1 MVWVAVGLTFV
12 AIVAVAG
19 AVVYAFSPGDFP
31 IADRLSKLWQP
42 LAVQRKKVS
51 FKEKQTQKAARV
63 LSDVGRLLP
72 NTSTKDLSANRKM
85 LVRAG
90 YRRPEAVMAL
100 RGAKVVLPILL
111 AAIVYFSGL
120 TNTTTVNPIFIWI
133 LALLGGFLLPDM
145 WLSRQV
151 RNRQNILRKAL
162 PDALDLLVV
171 CIEAGLGLDQAFM
184 RVSQELRITHPE
196 LCSELDMVN
205 VQIRVG
211 RTRIES
217 MRELAS
223 RTGVDDIKALVA
235 MLIQTD
241 RFGTSVSQSL
251 RVHADDMR
259 MKRRQRAEEAAAKT
273 PVKMVPPLVFFIF
286 PALFVVI
293 LGPAIITIFRQFI
306 GMHH

>member
-1 MVWVAVGLTFV
+1 MVWLAVGLTFV
-12 AIVAVAG
+12 AIVVVAG
-19 AVVYAFSPGDFP
+19 ALVYAFSPGEFP
-31 IADRLSKLWQP
+31 IADRLSRLWQP
-42 LAVQRKKVS
+42 LAAQRKVS
-51 FKEKQTQKAARV
+51 FRQKQTQKAARV
-63 LSDVGRLLP
+63 LSDVGKLLP
-72 NTSTKDLSANRKM
+72 SSKDMSTTKLM

-100 RGAKVVLPILL
+100 RGAKVLLPIIFLL
-111 AAIVYFSGL
+111 VVYFSGL
-120 TNTTTVNPIFIWI
+120 TQSGNATLIYI

-145 WLSRQV
+145 WLSRRV
-151 RNRQNILRKAL
+151 RRRQTILRKAL

-196 LCSELDMVN
+196 LCSELDLVN
-205 VQIRVG
+205 AQIRIG
-211 RTRIES
+211 RTRIEA
-217 MRELAS
+217 MRELSS

-259 MKRRQRAEEAAAKT
+259 LKRRQRAEEAAAKT

-293 LGPAIITIFRQFI
+293 LGPAIITIFRQFV

>member
-1 MVWVAVGLTFV
+1 MIWLATALTF
-12 AIVAVAG
+12 IAVVFIAG
-19 AVVYAFSPGDFP
+19 ALVFAFSPGDLP
-31 IADRLSKLWQP
+31 IAERLSRLWQP
-42 LAVQRKKVS
+42 LAGQRKVT
-51 FKEKQTQKAARV
+51 FREKQTQKAARV
-63 LSDVGRLLP
+63 LTDVGKLLP
-72 NTSTKDLSANRKM
+72 GSTKDLSTTKLM

-90 YRRPEAVMAL
+90 YRRPEAIMVL
-100 RGAKVVLPILL
+100 RGAKVLLPIIFL
-111 AAIVYFSGL
+111 AVVYFTGIYTS
-120 TNTTTVNPIFIWI
+120 NPMFI
-133 LALLGGFLLPDM
+133 LLIAGIGGFLLPDF
-145 WLSRQV
+145 WLARRV
-151 RNRQNILRKAL
+151 KKRQNVLRKAL

-196 LCSELDMVN
+196 LCGELDLVN
-205 VQIRVG
+205 AQIRIG
-211 RTRIES
+211 RTRIEAL
-217 MRELAS
+217 RELAS

-241 RFGTSVSQSL
+241 RFGTSVAQSL

-293 LGPAIITIFRQFI
+293 LGPAMITIYRQFI
-306 GMHH
+306 HMKH

>member
-1 MVWVAVGLTFV
+1 MVWVAVGLTFI
-12 AIVAVAG
+12 AILVVAG
-19 AVVYAFSPGDFP
+19 ALVYAFAPGEFP
-31 IADRLSKLWQP
+31 IADRLSRLWQP
-42 LAVQRKKVS
+42 LAAQRKVS
-51 FKEKQTQKAARV
+51 FREKQTQKAAQV
-63 LSDVGRLLP
+63 LSDVGKLLP
-72 NTSTKDLSANRKM
+72 SSKDLSATKLM

-90 YRRPEAVMAL
+90 YRRPEALMAL
-100 RGAKVVLPILL
+100 RGAKVILPI
-111 AAIVYFSGL
+111 AFAIIVYVSGL
-120 TNTTTVNPIFIWI
+120 TESNNGMFVWI
-133 LALLGGFLLPDM
+133 LALVAGFLLPDM
-145 WLSRQV
+145 WLSRRV
-151 RNRQNILRKAL
+151 RKRQTILRKAL

-196 LCSELDMVN
+196 LCGELDLVN
-205 VQIRVG
+205 AQIRVG

-259 MKRRQRAEEAAAKT
+259 LKRRQRAEEAAAKT

-306 GMHH
+306 GMHQ

>member
-1 MVWVAVGLTFV
+1 MVWLATGLTFLAV
-12 AIVAVAG
+12 VVVAG
-19 AVVYAFSPGDFP
+19 ALVYAFSPGGLP
-31 IADRLSKLWQP
+31 IADRLSRLWQP
-42 LAVQRKKVS
+42 LAAQRKVT
-51 FKEKQTQKAARV
+51 FREKQANKAARV
-63 LSDVGRLLP
+63 LTDVGKLLP
-72 NTSTKDLSANRKM
+72 SSTKDLSTTKLL

-90 YRRPEAVMAL
+90 YRRPEAITAF
-100 RGAKVVLPILL
+100 RGAKILAPIVLLAVVYFTGLYTSNPTLILL
-111 AAIVYFSGL
+111 IAVIA
-120 TNTTTVNPIFIWI
+120 
-133 LALLGGFLLPDM
+133 GFLLPDM
-145 WLSRQV
+145 WLARRV
-151 RNRQNILRKAL
+151 KKRQNILRKAL

-196 LCSELDMVN
+196 LCGELDLVN
-205 VQIRVG
+205 AQIRVG
-211 RTRIES
+211 RTRIEAL
-217 MRELAS
+217 RELAS

-241 RFGTSVSQSL
+241 RFGTSVAQSL

-293 LGPAIITIFRQFI
+293 LGPAMITIYRQF
-306 GMHH
+306 MVMKH

>member
-1 MVWVAVGLTFV
+1 MVWLAVGLTFF
-12 AIVAVAG
+12 AILVLAG
-19 AVVYAFSPGDFP
+19 ALVYAFSPGAFP
-31 IADRLSKLWQP
+31 IADRLSRLWQP
-42 LAVQRKKVS
+42 LAAQRKVT
-51 FKEKQTQKAARV
+51 FREKQTQKAAKV
-63 LSDVGRLLP
+63 LSDVGKMMP
-72 NTSTKDLSANRKM
+72 GGTAKDAGSAKLM
-85 LVRAG
+85 LIRAG
-90 YRRPEAVMAL
+90 YRRPEALMAL
-100 RGAKVVLPILL
+100 RGAKILVPAILAAVVLITGI
-111 AAIVYFSGL
+111 ASY
-120 TNTTTVNPIFIWI
+120 NPLFIWA
-133 LALLGGFLLPDM
+133 LALVGGYLAPDM
-145 WLSRQV
+145 WLSRKV
-151 RNRQNILRKAL
+151 RKRQNTLRKAL

-196 LCSELDMVN
+196 LCGELDLVN
-205 VQIRVG
+205 AQIRVG
-211 RTRIES
+211 RTRIDA

-286 PALFVVI
+286 PALVVVI
-293 LGPAIITIFRQFI
+293 LGPAVITIYRQFI

>member
-1 MVWVAVGLTFV
+1 MLWVAVGLTFV
-12 AIVAVAG
+12 AILVVAG
-19 AVVYAFSPGDFP
+19 ALVYAFAPGEFP
-31 IADRLSKLWQP
+31 IADRLSRLWQP
-42 LAVQRKKVS
+42 LAAQRKVS
-51 FKEKQTQKAARV
+51 FRERQTQKAAQV
-63 LSDVGRLLP
+63 LSDVGKLLP
-72 NTSTKDLSANRKM
+72 SSKDLSATKLM

-90 YRRPEAVMAL
+90 YRRPEAIMAL
-100 RGAKVVLPILL
+100 RGAKVLLPIVF
-111 AAIVYFSGL
+111 AIIVYVSGL
-120 TNTTTVNPIFIWI
+120 TNSNNGVFVWI
-133 LALLGGFLLPDM
+133 LALVAGFLLPDM
-145 WLSRQV
+145 WLSRRV
-151 RNRQNILRKAL
+151 RKRQTILRKAL

-196 LCSELDMVN
+196 LCGELDLVN
-205 VQIRVG
+205 AQIRVG

-306 GMHH
+306 GMHQ

>member
-1 MVWVAVGLTFV
+1 MVWVAVGLTFI
-12 AIVAVAG
+12 AILVVAG
-19 AVVYAFSPGDFP
+19 ALVYAFAPGEFP
-31 IADRLSKLWQP
+31 IADRLSRLWTP
-42 LAVQRKKVS
+42 LAAQRKVS
-51 FKEKQTQKAARV
+51 FREKQTQKAAQV
-63 LSDVGRLLP
+63 LSDVGKLLP
-72 NTSTKDLSANRKM
+72 SSKDLSATKLM

-90 YRRPEAVMAL
+90 YRRPEALMAL
-100 RGAKVVLPILL
+100 RGAKLLLPIIF
-111 AAIVYFSGL
+111 AIIVYVSGL
-120 TNTTTVNPIFIWI
+120 AESGNALLIWI
-133 LALLGGFLLPDM
+133 LALVAGFLLPDM
-145 WLSRQV
+145 WLSRRV
-151 RNRQNILRKAL
+151 RRRQTILRKAL

-196 LCSELDMVN
+196 LCGELDLVN
-205 VQIRVG
+205 AQIRIG

-306 GMHH
+306 GIHQ

>member
-1 MVWVAVGLTFV
+1 MVWLAVGLTFV
-12 AIVAVAG
+12 AVVAVAG
-19 AVVYAFSPGDFP
+19 ALVYAFSPGDFP
-31 IADRLSKLWQP
+31 IADRLSRLWQP
-42 LAVQRKKVS
+42 LVAQRKVS
-51 FKEKQTQKAARV
+51 FREKQTAKAARV
-63 LSDVGRLLP
+63 LSDVGKLLP
-72 NTSTKDLSANRKM
+72 TSTKDLSSTKMM

-90 YRRPEAVMAL
+90 YRRPEAIMAL
-100 RGAKVVLPILL
+100 RGAKILLPIVL

-120 TNTTTVNPIFIWI
+120 TNTSNPVFVWI
-133 LALLGGFLLPDM
+133 LALLAGFLLPDM

-151 RNRQNILRKAL
+151 RKRQMTLRKAL

-196 LCSELDMVN
+196 LCGELDLVN
-205 VQIRVG
+205 AQIRIG
-211 RTRIES
+211 RTRIEA

-306 GMHH
+306 GMHP

>member
-12 AIVAVAG
+12 AIVVVAG
-19 AVVYAFSPGDFP
+19 ALVYAFSPGEFP
-31 IADRLSKLWQP
+31 IASRLARLWQP
-42 LAVQRKKVS
+42 LAAQRKVS
-51 FKEKQTQKAARV
+51 FREKQTQKAARV
-63 LSDVGRLLP
+63 LSDVGKLIP
-72 NTSTKDLSANRKM
+72 SSTKNLSSTKLM

-90 YRRPEAVMAL
+90 YRRPEAIMAM
-100 RGAKVVLPILL
+100 RGAKVLLPILF
-111 AAIVYFSGL
+111 AVIVYVAGL
-120 TNTTTVNPIFIWI
+120 AGSSNGVFVWI
-133 LALLGGFLLPDM
+133 IALLAGFLLPDI
-145 WLSRQV
+145 WLSRRV
-151 RNRQNILRKAL
+151 RRRQTILRKAL

-196 LCSELDMVN
+196 LCGELDLVN
-205 VQIRVG
+205 AQIRVG
-211 RTRIES
+211 RTRIEA
-217 MRELAS
+217 MRELSS

-259 MKRRQRAEEAAAKT
+259 LKRRQRAEEAAAKT

-306 GMHH
+306 GMGK

>member
-1 MVWVAVGLTFV
+1 MVWLAVGLTFL
-12 AIVAVAG
+12 AILFVAG
-19 AVVYAFSPGDFP
+19 AVVYAFSPSAFP
-31 IADRLSKLWQP
+31 IADRLSRLWQP
-42 LAVQRKKVS
+42 LAAQRKVT
-51 FKEKQTQKAARV
+51 FRQKQTQTATKV
-63 LSDVGRLLP
+63 LSDVGKLLP
-72 NTSTKDLSANRKM
+72 GGGSAKNVSSAKLM
-85 LVRAG
+85 LIRAG
-90 YRRPEAVMAL
+90 YRRPEAMMVL
-100 RGAKVVLPILL
+100 RGAKVLVPVVLGL
-111 AAIVYFSGL
+111 VVFSTGIYSY
-120 TNTTTVNPIFIWI
+120 NPIFVWAI
-133 LALLGGFLLPDM
+133 ALIGGYLLPDM
-145 WLSRQV
+145 WLSRRV
-151 RNRQNILRKAL
+151 KKRQNILRKAL

-196 LCSELDMVN
+196 LCGELDLVN
-205 VQIRVG
+205 AQIRVG
-211 RTRIES
+211 RTRIEA
-217 MRELAS
+217 MRELSS

-241 RFGTSVSQSL
+241 RFGTSVSASL

-293 LGPAIITIFRQFI
+293 LGPAVITIYRQFI

>member
-1 MVWVAVGLTFV
+1 MVWLAVGLTFF
-12 AIVAVAG
+12 AIVLVAG
-19 AVVYAFSPGDFP
+19 ALVYAFSPGEFP
-31 IADRLSKLWQP
+31 IADRLSRLWQP
-42 LAVQRKKVS
+42 LAAQRKVT
-51 FKEKQTQKAARV
+51 FRQKQTQKATRV
-63 LSDVGRLLP
+63 LSDVGKLLP
-72 NTSTKDLSANRKM
+72 SSKDMSSTKLM

-90 YRRPEAVMAL
+90 YRRPEALMAL
-100 RGAKVVLPILL
+100 RGAKVLLPIIFLVV
-111 AAIVYFSGL
+111 AYFSGL
-120 TNTTTVNPIFIWI
+120 TQSGNATLIYI
-133 LALLGGFLLPDM
+133 LALVAGFLLPDM
-145 WLSRQV
+145 WLSRRV
-151 RNRQNILRKAL
+151 RKRQTILRKAL

-196 LCSELDMVN
+196 LCGELDLVN
-205 VQIRVG
+205 AQIRIG
-211 RTRIES
+211 RTRIEA

-293 LGPAIITIFRQFI
+293 LGPAIITIFRQFV
-306 GMHH
+306 GMHQ

>member
-1 MVWVAVGLTFV
+1 MVWVAVGLTFI
-12 AIVAVAG
+12 AILVVAG
-19 AVVYAFSPGDFP
+19 ALVYAFAPGEFP
-31 IADRLSKLWQP
+31 IADRLSRLWQP
-42 LAVQRKKVS
+42 LAAQRKVS
-51 FKEKQTQKAARV
+51 FREKQKLKATQV
-63 LSDVGRLLP
+63 LSDVGKLLP
-72 NTSTKDLSANRKM
+72 SSKDMSATKLM

-90 YRRPEAVMAL
+90 YRRPEALMAL
-100 RGAKVVLPILL
+100 RGAKVLLPIVF
-111 AAIVYFSGL
+111 AIIVYVSGL
-120 TNTTTVNPIFIWI
+120 AESGNALLIWI
-133 LALLGGFLLPDM
+133 LALVAGFLLPDM
-145 WLSRQV
+145 WLSRRV
-151 RNRQNILRKAL
+151 RRRQTILRKAL

-196 LCSELDMVN
+196 LCGELDLVN
-205 VQIRVG
+205 AQIRVG

-259 MKRRQRAEEAAAKT
+259 LKRRQRAEEAAAKT

-306 GMHH
+306 GIHQ

>member
-12 AIVAVAG
+12 AILVVAG
-19 AVVYAFSPGDFP
+19 ALVYAFAPGEFP
-31 IADRLSKLWQP
+31 IADRLSRLWQP
-42 LAVQRKKVS
+42 LAAQRKVS
-51 FKEKQTQKAARV
+51 FREKQTAKATQV
-63 LSDVGRLLP
+63 LSDVGKLLP
-72 NTSTKDLSANRKM
+72 SSKDLSATKLM

-100 RGAKVVLPILL
+100 RGAKILMPIIF
-111 AAIVYFSGL
+111 AVTVYVTGMTESNNGL
-120 TNTTTVNPIFIWI
+120 FVWI
-133 LALLGGFLLPDM
+133 LALVAGFLVPDM
-145 WLSRQV
+145 WLSRRV
-151 RNRQNILRKAL
+151 RKRQTTLRKAL

-196 LCSELDMVN
+196 LCGELDLVN
-205 VQIRVG
+205 AQIRVG

-306 GMHH
+306 GIHQ

>member
-1 MVWVAVGLTFV
+1 MVWLAVGLTFF
-12 AIVAVAG
+12 AIVVVAG
-19 AVVYAFSPGDFP
+19 ALVYAFSPGEFP
-31 IADRLSKLWQP
+31 IADRLSRLWQP
-42 LAVQRKKVS
+42 LAAQRKVT
-51 FKEKQTQKAARV
+51 FRQKQTQKATRV
-63 LSDVGRLLP
+63 LSDVGKLLP
-72 NTSTKDLSANRKM
+72 SSKDMSSTKLM

-90 YRRPEAVMAL
+90 YRRPEALMAL
-100 RGAKVVLPILL
+100 RGAKVLLPIVFLL
-111 AAIVYFSGL
+111 AAYFSGL
-120 TNTTTVNPIFIWI
+120 TQSGNAMFIYI
-133 LALLGGFLLPDM
+133 LALAAGFLLPDM
-145 WLSRQV
+145 WLSRRV
-151 RNRQNILRKAL
+151 RKRQTILRKAL

-196 LCSELDMVN
+196 LCGELDLVN
-205 VQIRVG
+205 AQIRIG
-211 RTRIES
+211 RTRIEA

-293 LGPAIITIFRQFI
+293 LGPAIITIFRQFV